1 MNPEE
6 DDERYAEDADM
17 AGVSVDMDSRTRI
30 TVRKFEYVI
39 FFKKKYELLRETYF
53 DQNERKT
60 N

>member
-30 TVRKFEYVI
+30 TVRK
-39 FFKKKYELLRETYF
+39 
-53 DQNERKT
+53 
-60 N
+60 